1 LQLLQTKKKRVEK
14 DEREKKSRR
23 ARESRQQQTG
33 PAPAATTTTTKR
45 KGVLLVCMRGVKGMN
60 GRMEDE
66 NNGNNDRIL
75 SFGLL
80 AL

>member
-1 LQLLQTKKKRVEK
+1 MKGRRRAE
-14 DEREKKSRR
+14 ERENRGSNGRD
-23 ARESRQQQTG
+23 QQT
-33 PAPAATTTTTKR
+33 AATTTTTKR